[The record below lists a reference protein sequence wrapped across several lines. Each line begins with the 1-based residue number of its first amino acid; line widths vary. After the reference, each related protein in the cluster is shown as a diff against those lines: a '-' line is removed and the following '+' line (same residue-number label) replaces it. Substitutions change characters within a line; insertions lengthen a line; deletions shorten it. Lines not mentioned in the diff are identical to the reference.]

1 MGVGDET
8 CSAEECGSEESSL
21 LALHSAQR
29 SETRRRYP
37 TVWCLN
43 VNGDQFPCEGGS
55 GGCCGNACY
64 APGSKCCMS
73 SVVPRSRWY
82 PVSKETEC
90 DFGADVDPTT
100 YPSPYQKGQIPYP
113 TPYPTGQYPESDAK
127 PRQKP

>member
-73 SVVPRSRWY
+73 PAVPKSQWY
-82 PVSKETEC
+82 PVSKETGC
-90 DFGADVDPTT
+90 NFGEGQQARGYYAEPD
-100 YPSPYQKGQIPYP
+100 PSPTQYPRKGQ
-113 TPYPTGQYPESDAK
+113 Q
-127 PRQKP
+127 